1 MAPVLKIGQPTTDL
15 VLQAILAAEFVE
27 ELYYARG
34 GPELDRIGGSKLFSK
49 AHDKAMVVQKKIKAG
64 AKDAEVM
71 ELYTPSAAFTGLNT
85 DTFLG
90 QYALL
95 TTVNAFVAAIIFVKT
110 RVSDAAWTRVFCVV
124 SGDDN
129 GSLVFDP
136 ALGTLERTNVFYD
149 TMTTH
154 LPTKACFSAHI
165 LIPSVKEAV
174 VVAVEPKKE
183 PAPAIVKREPPTE
196 EIPEVAPSPVKKP
209 RRKKEEKDEVEPS
222 KVEPSEEEHEEEEKS
237 SSKKKAKRTYRKRVP
252 PPPPAPE
259 VEEPK
264 KE

>member
-1 MAPVLKIGQPTTDL
+1 MAAVLKIGSPTTDL

-27 ELYYARG
+27 ELYHARG
-34 GPELDRIGGSKLFSK
+34 GPELDRVAGSKLFSK
-49 AHDKAMVVQKKIKAG
+49 ANDKALVVQKKIKSG
-64 AKDAEVM
+64 AKDADIM
-71 ELYTPSAAFTGLNT
+71 ALYTPSAAFTGLNT

-110 RVSDAAWTRVFCVV
+110 RVSDVAWSRVFCVV

-154 LPTKACFSAHI
+154 LPAKSCFSAHI
-165 LIPSVKEAV
+165 LIPSVKEPLV
-174 VVAVEPKKE
+174 EVLVEPKKE
-183 PAPAIVKREPPTE
+183 PPPAIVKREPPTE
-196 EIPEVAPSPVKKP
+196 EIPDVAPSPAKKQKK
-209 RRKKEEKDEVEPS
+209 KKEEKPVQDESP
-222 KVEPSEEEHEEEEKS
+222 KVEPSEDEEHEEEKS
-237 SSKKKAKRTYRKRVP
+237 SSKKKVKRTYRKRV
-252 PPPPAPE
+252 PPPAPE